1 MAIIDLLRNQRLLY
15 LLGGFLLGLFVG
27 FRILPVWFPAHL
39 PAEKEQ
45 LALQHEAVDLA
56 SQVEAAVTELSF
68 VETAKAS
75 LSLKLDRRS
84 RRYGE
89 AILTVDF
96 KSKPSASQIKGL
108 TTVAAGLVDGL
119 DPGQVIVV
127 DVDGNT
133 LNLKS
138 VQEHERK
145 LFWTGI
151 AINVAKILGILAA
164 LITIRYVIQAIGRSV
179 DPEEE

>member
-39 PAEKEQ
+39 PEEKEQ

-56 SQVEAAVTELSF
+56 NQVEDAIADLSF
-68 VETAKAS
+68 VKTAKAS

-96 KSKPSASQIKGL
+96 ASKPSASQIKGL
-108 TTVAAGLVDGL
+108 TTVAAGIVDGL
-119 DPGQVIVV
+119 DPGQIIVV
-127 DVDGNT
+127 DVDGNA
-133 LNLKS
+133 LNLKA
-138 VQEHERK
+138 VQEHEQK

-164 LITIRYVIQAIGRSV
+164 LITMKYVIRAVGRGVGST
-179 DPEEE
+179 EE